1 MGILWSEA
9 RQGALNSFP
18 LAAAHTSRA
27 GEGGYAWYHN
37 HSTTQVSLLC
47 LEQYSVTIQVYEMSF
62 VELVMHSSFHYRLQ
76 IQLQTNLVFLSLQ
89 TSEGVPEKVFR
100 TLKDLIYNYEKP
112 NQGLVTKLRYPV
124 KKTSSS
130 RRSQKLKL
138 GNDDVYDGEK
148 SSLVCHFI
156 KTTIALT
163 GE

>member
-1 MGILWSEA
+1 
-9 RQGALNSFP
+9 
-18 LAAAHTSRA
+18 
-27 GEGGYAWYHN
+27 
-37 HSTTQVSLLC
+37 
-47 LEQYSVTIQVYEMSF
+47 
-62 VELVMHSSFHYRLQ
+62 MHISFHYRLQ
-76 IQLQTNLVFLSLQ
+76 IQFQTNLVFLSLQ

-130 RRSQKLKL
+130 RRSQKFKL